1 MRRFVRLLLLITF
14 ACSMM
19 GGAQLAHAAPDTYAD
34 GLKAYRA
41 GQYAQAYRQLLP
53 LARKQDAR
61 AMYLVGIMYQ
71 TGRGVPQDDATA
83 AEWHEASA
91 KLGDAS
97 GQYALARMVIEG
109 RGVVKSRERGIG
121 LLRLAAAQG
130 QPEATALLTRLG
142 VGPQPAPAGGTGAA
156 VPAASPAPSITAAPI
171 AFAPAATS
179 TTAAG
184 KPAPTVFT
192 PLDRGAAQAS
202 MGALRSLLQR
212 LAAAD
217 DANARRGLPFIAL
230 DFARQYWHVESVGDV
245 PLANEFARTAR
256 EFAATL
262 VPLAGE
268 MSASQQPEAQAVAG
282 LMIRLAGAPNPALLT
297 GCPATIAAA
306 QSGFAFAWFQ
316 GARCI
321 AERDASQAG
330 DWMRAAAVAG
340 HAGAQESVGR
350 SCIEGGAKNW
360 PCAIEW
366 LGRAARAGRTSAMA
380 AIGWTL
386 ANQPAAEEDDY
397 RQAMNWYER
406 AAMAGDVFAMNNLA
420 ALLERGPEILRNA
433 SGARR
438 WYGAAARTGFA
449 PAQYNLGRLLAAGI
463 GGAADRTEAAEWLR
477 KAAATGVPEASA
489 ALEQLDLRSLQS
501 TGPVEPPNANP

>member
-1 MRRFVRLLLLITF
+1 MRHFMRLLLLITF
-14 ACSMM
+14 ASSLM
-19 GGAQLAHAAPDTYAD
+19 GGAQLARAARDTYSE
-34 GLKAYRA
+34 GLKTYRA

-83 AEWHEASA
+83 ANWHEGSA
-91 KLGDAS
+91 KLGNAS

-109 RGVVKSRERGIG
+109 RGVVKSRERGIA
-121 LLRLAAAQG
+121 LLKLAAAQG
-130 QPEATALLTRLG
+130 QPDATALLTRLG
-142 VGPQPAPAGGTGAA
+142 LGSQSPREAEAEASVAAVAPAPGITAA
-156 VPAASPAPSITAAPI
+156 SIASAPAAS
-171 AFAPAATS
+171 AT
-179 TTAAG
+179 TTAG
-184 KPAPTVFT
+184 TPAPTVFT
-192 PLDRGAAQAS
+192 PLDRNAALAS
-202 MGALRSLLQR
+202 VGALRSLLQR

-217 DANARRGLPFIAL
+217 DANARKGLPFITL

-256 EFAATL
+256 EFAAAL

-306 QSGFAFAWFQ
+306 QSGFPFAWFQ

-321 AERDASQAG
+321 AERDAGQAG

-350 SCIEGGAKNW
+350 SCIEGAAKNW

-366 LGRAARAGRTSAMA
+366 LGRAARAGRTSAMPA
-380 AIGWTL
+380 MGWTL
-386 ANQPAAEEDDY
+386 ANQPAAVEDDY

-406 AAMAGDVFAMNNLA
+406 AAGAGDVFAMNNLA

-433 SGARR
+433 SSARR

-463 GGAADRTEAAEWLR
+463 GGAADRAEAAEWLR

-489 ALEQLDLRSLQS
+489 ALEQLDERGTQS
-501 TGPVEPPNANP
+501 AGPVEPPNANP